1 MTGDHPS
8 ERLLAA
14 YVSPG
19 DRPTGAASAGPAPD
33 ADVPAGPLTPDELWA
48 VESHLEGCGPCRAR
62 VAVAVD
68 RHRPDVTGLLDAV
81 RRDLGPALDS
91 VAPAPPRRRRLPAGW
106 ATPAMAPWLAMVTC
120 LTLAALLLDLLATHT
135 LPVPA
140 VLVVAPALPLLGVA
154 AAWSRGLDPA
164 FELTVATPRSG
175 LGLLLGRT
183 LAVLLLLFPLLLVAG
198 ALTGVGVAAWLL
210 PAIALTSAA
219 LALGSVVGVPR
230 AVTVLG
236 ALWAVAV
243 AAPAL
248 VLGTLPVVLH
258 PDHLGGWA
266 ALLVLGA
273 AVVALRRH
281 AFAAPGP
288 RGAW

>member
-1 MTGDHPS
+1 
-8 ERLLAA
+8 
-14 YVSPG
+14 
-19 DRPTGAASAGPAPD
+19 
-33 ADVPAGPLTPDELWA
+33 
-48 VESHLEGCGPCRAR
+48 
-62 VAVAVD
+62 
-68 RHRPDVTGLLDAV
+68 
-81 RRDLGPALDS
+81 
-91 VAPAPPRRRRLPAGW
+91 
-106 ATPAMAPWLAMVTC
+106 MAPWLAMVTC

-258 PDHLGGWA
+258 PDHLAGWA